1 MKNGIISFTYC
12 IIGGSIVYLLLVLKT
27 FIFNIYA
34 IIMNSIRWEYYIK
47 AQDIAKKR
55 KVAAEGDAANLLI

>member
-1 MKNGIISFTYC
+1 MGRNDLLIRTFLRGS
-12 IIGGSIVYLLLVLKT
+12 SIVYLLLVLKT

-34 IIMNSIRWEYYIK
+34 IIMNSIRWEYHIK

-55 KVAAEGDAANLLI
+55 KVAAEQHGDE